1 MNHNLITI
9 FPLIILAAPFII
21 IILLLKVRSQRN
33 QNISYYGGYRGQ
45 RTLCRSQSNRVFA
58 GVCGG
63 IADHFGWN
71 ATIVR
76 LFFLF
81 SGIGLFT
88 YLVLALV
95 IPDSDSPLL

>member
-9 FPLIILAAPFII
+9 FPLIILAVPFIFI
-21 IILLLKVRSQRN
+21 IVMAKVVSQRN
-33 QNISYYGGYRGQ
+33 QNSSYYGGYRGQ

-63 IADHFGWN
+63 IAEHFGWN
-71 ATIVR
+71 AALVR

>member
-33 QNISYYGGYRGQ
+33 QNTSYYGGYRGQ